1 MTQADSVHSTPRTN
15 TPIADHPNPPRPP
28 TSQERGDELLRRWRL
43 ARAAALRMTAG
54 ELNPF
59 DVLVDLLGGADF
71 DHEILDPAEAARI
84 ILARLRDAGFEVVPA
99 SSEDR
104 S

>member
-1 MTQADSVHSTPRTN
+1 MTEATRLYSRPPLSTS
-15 TPIADHPNPPRPP
+15 APRPP

-43 ARAAALRMTAG
+43 ARAAALRMGADRTR
-54 ELNPF
+54 ELDPR
-59 DVLVDLLGGADF
+59 DVLIDLLGGADF

-84 ILARLRDAGFEVVPA
+84 ILERLRDAGFRIVP
-99 SSEDR
+99 SEEQ